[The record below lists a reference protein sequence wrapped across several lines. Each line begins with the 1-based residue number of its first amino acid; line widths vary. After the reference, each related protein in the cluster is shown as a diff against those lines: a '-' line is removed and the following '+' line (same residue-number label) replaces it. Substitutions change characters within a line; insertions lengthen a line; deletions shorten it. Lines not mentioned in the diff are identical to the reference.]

1 MVDNKL
7 NKLRLYNDV
16 MSDVYIVSAKRTPI
30 GKFGKALTK
39 TKAPELGGKVI
50 DGVIKDSGIDK
61 DLIEEVIMGNVIQA
75 NVGQN
80 PAGQAS
86 FYAGLK
92 PEVTKNTVNA
102 VCASGM
108 LATENAAREIKLGEH
123 DLIVSGGFEN
133 MSNSPLYLPSEF
145 RWGPKQLL
153 YKNLK
158 VEDSMLNDGLI
169 DAMYNE
175 HMGVSAERSAKKY
188 NLTRGDADK
197 FSVQSQEKAMRATES
212 GEFAKEIVK
221 LDNLEKDEGLRRTS
235 MDDLAKLNPAF
246 DRNGILTAGSSSQL
260 SDGASAILLASE
272 KALKEYNLK
281 PIAKITGYDSAS
293 LDSRDFVEAPIPATR
308 KLLEKQNKKIDYY
321 DLVEHNEA
329 FSVASIIVR
338 DQLGVDN
345 DRFNV
350 NGGAI
355 AIGHPLGNSGSR
367 IIVTLINALQSRHMK
382 TGLATICH
390 GGGGGH
396 TLTLELM

>member
-1 MVDNKL
+1 
-7 NKLRLYNDV
+7 

-30 GKFGKALTK
+30 GKFGKSLVK
-39 TKAPELGGKVI
+39 TKATELGGKAI
-50 DGVIKDSGIDK
+50 EAVIKDSGIDK

-80 PAGQAS
+80 PAGQAA

-92 PEVTKNTVNA
+92 PEVTKNTVNV

-123 DLIVSGGFEN
+123 DLIISGGFEN
-133 MSNSPLYLPSEF
+133 MSNSPLYLAPEF

-158 VEDSMLNDGLI
+158 IEDSMLNDGLV

-188 NLTRGDADK
+188 NLTRKDADE
-197 FSVQSQEKAMRATES
+197 FSVQSQERAIKATES
-212 GEFAKEIVK
+212 GEFSREMIK
-221 LDNLEKDEGLRRTS
+221 LENLEKDEGLRKTS
-235 MDDLAKLNPAF
+235 MDDLSKLNPAF
-246 DRNGILTAGSSSQL
+246 DRNGILTAGNSSQL
-260 SDGASAILLASE
+260 SDGASALLLASE
-272 KALKEYNLK
+272 KALNEYNLK

-293 LDSRDFVEAPIPATR
+293 LDPRDFVEAPIPATR

-338 DQLGVDN
+338 NQLGVDN
-345 DRFNV
+345 ERFNV

-367 IIVTLINALQSRHMK
+367 IIVTLINALQSRHLK

>member
-1 MVDNKL
+1 
-7 NKLRLYNDV
+7 
-16 MSDVYIVSAKRTPI
+16 MSDVYIVSEKRTPI
-30 GKFGKALTK
+30 GKFGKSLVK
-39 TKAPELGGKVI
+39 TKATELGGKAI
-50 DGVIKDSGIDK
+50 EAVIKDSGIDK

-80 PAGQAS
+80 PAGQAA

-92 PEVTKNTVNA
+92 PEVTKNTVNV

-123 DLIVSGGFEN
+123 DLIISGGFEN
-133 MSNSPLYLPSEF
+133 MSNSPLYLAPEF

-158 VEDSMLNDGLI
+158 IEDSMLNDGLV

-188 NLTRGDADK
+188 NLTRKDADE
-197 FSVQSQEKAMRATES
+197 FSVQSQERAIKATES
-212 GEFAKEIVK
+212 GEFSREMIK
-221 LDNLEKDEGLRRTS
+221 LENLEKDEGLRKTS
-235 MDDLAKLNPAF
+235 MDDLSKLNPAF
-246 DRNGILTAGSSSQL
+246 DRNGILTAGNSSQL
-260 SDGASAILLASE
+260 SDGASALLLASE
-272 KALKEYNLK
+272 KALNEYNLK

-293 LDSRDFVEAPIPATR
+293 LDPRDFVEAPIPATR

-338 DQLGVDN
+338 NQLGVDN
-345 DRFNV
+345 ERFNV

-367 IIVTLINALQSRHMK
+367 IIVTLINALQSRHLK

>member
-1 MVDNKL
+1 
-7 NKLRLYNDV
+7 

-30 GKFGKALTK
+30 GKFGKSLVK
-39 TKAPELGGKVI
+39 TKATELGGKAI
-50 DGVIKDSGIDK
+50 EAVIKDSGIDK

-80 PAGQAS
+80 PAGQAA

-92 PEVTKNTVNA
+92 SEVTKNTVNV

-123 DLIVSGGFEN
+123 DLIISGGFEN
-133 MSNSPLYLPSEF
+133 MSNSPLYLAPEF

-158 VEDSMLNDGLI
+158 IEDSMLNDGLV

-188 NLTRGDADK
+188 NLTRKDADE
-197 FSVQSQEKAMRATES
+197 FSVQSQERAIKATES
-212 GEFAKEIVK
+212 GEFSREMIK
-221 LDNLEKDEGLRRTS
+221 LENLEKDEGLRKTS
-235 MDDLAKLNPAF
+235 MDDLSKLNPAF
-246 DRNGILTAGSSSQL
+246 DRNGILTAGNSSQL
-260 SDGASAILLASE
+260 SDGASALLLASE
-272 KALKEYNLK
+272 KALNEYNLK

-293 LDSRDFVEAPIPATR
+293 LDPRDFVEAPIPATR

-338 DQLGVDN
+338 NQLGVDN
-345 DRFNV
+345 ERFNV

-367 IIVTLINALQSRHMK
+367 IIVTLINALQSRHLK

>member
-1 MVDNKL
+1 MGYREN
-7 NKLRLYNDV
+7 

-30 GKFGKALTK
+30 GKFGKSLSK
-39 TKAPELGGKVI
+39 IKATELGAAAIK
-50 DGVIKDSGIDK
+50 GVIQDSGIDK

-80 PAGQAS
+80 PAGQAA

-92 PEVTKNTVNA
+92 PEVTKNTVNV

-108 LATENAAREIKLGEH
+108 LATENAAREIMLGEH
-123 DLIVSGGFEN
+123 DIIVSGGFEN
-133 MSNSPLYLPSEF
+133 MSNSPLMMPSEF

-158 VEDSMLNDGLI
+158 IEDSMLVDGLV
-169 DAMYNE
+169 DAIYGD

-188 NLTRGDADK
+188 GITRTQTDE
-197 FSVQSQEKAMRATES
+197 FSVESQNRAIRATES

-221 LDNLEKDEGLRRTS
+221 LDNLEKDEGIRKTS
-235 MDDLAKLNPAF
+235 MEDLAKLNPAF

-260 SDGASAILLASE
+260 SDGASALMLASE
-272 KALKEYNLK
+272 KALNEYGLK
-281 PIAKITGYDSAS
+281 PVAKITGYSSAS
-293 LDSRDFVEAPIPATR
+293 LDTRDFVEAPIPATK
-308 KLLEKQNKKIDYY
+308 KLLEKQHKKIDYY

-338 DQLGVDN
+338 DQLGVEKN
-345 DRFNV
+345 RFNV